1 MQTRYTVDFQE
12 IRRLGKGGFGRVYEC
27 KHKLD
32 ESTYAVKKIPFPDQ
46 EHAEY
51 LREVKIL
58 AALQHPSVIRYY
70 QCWIELGVSDVGSSS
85 DEDEMM
91 SEATHTLFVAME
103 LCTST
108 LHARLE
114 AKIEKVPV
122 FRYLK
127 ELLEGLQF
135 IHEKGVIHG
144 DLSRDNIFLDDHDH
158 IKIGDFGLARNTGD
172 DSIPIGDG
180 LGNMMYR
187 APELSID
194 PRLIS
199 TKSDMFSLGLVLFEL
214 SCPLATGY
222 ERARQCEIP
231 EETVDE
237 TSREIICQLLKKD
250 PQQRPSAAQL
260 LHRYFP

>member
-1 MQTRYTVDFQE
+1 M
-12 IRRLGKGGFGRVYEC
+12 
-27 KHKLD
+27 
-32 ESTYAVKKIPFPDQ
+32 
-46 EHAEY
+46 
-51 LREVKIL
+51 
-58 AALQHPSVIRYY
+58 
-70 QCWIELGVSDVGSSS
+70 GSSS
-85 DEDEMM
+85 DEDEMREAM
-91 SEATHTLFVAME
+91 HTLSSDEMREATHTLFVAME

-114 AKIEKVPV
+114 AEIEKVPV
-122 FRYLK
+122 LRYLK

-158 IKIGDFGLARNTGD
+158 IKIGDFGLARNTRDG
-172 DSIPIGDG
+172 SIPFGDG

-214 SCPLATGY
+214 SCPMGTGY
-222 ERARQCEIP
+222 ERARQFEELKKSGEIP
-231 EETVDE
+231 EEKVDE
-237 TSREIICQLLKKD
+237 ILREIICQVLKKD

-260 LHRYFP
+260 LHRYFS